1 MVERGDY
8 MFCIPNVYI
17 PKVFSECETVEMK
30 INYLAKKYEELDERV
45 TALEQKANATTETT
59 N

>member
-1 MVERGDY
+1 

-17 PKVFSECETVEMK
+17 PKVFSECETVDMK

-45 TALEQKANATTETT
+45 TVLEQKANTTTETT
-59 N
+59 ETTE

>member
-1 MVERGDY
+1 

-17 PKVFSECETVEMK
+17 PKVFAECETVDMK
-30 INYLAKKYEELDERV
+30 INYLAKKYEERDERV
-45 TALEQKANATTETT
+45 TALEQKVNATTETT